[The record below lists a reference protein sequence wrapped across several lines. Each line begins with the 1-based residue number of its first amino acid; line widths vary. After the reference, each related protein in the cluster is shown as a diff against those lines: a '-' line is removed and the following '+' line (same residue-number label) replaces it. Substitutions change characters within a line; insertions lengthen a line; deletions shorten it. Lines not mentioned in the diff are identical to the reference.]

1 MEIMLF
7 SNQNWD
13 KFNKEIQKYLSHELQ
28 NKKII
33 YVPSRSDSQRK
44 YYNETKAFYS
54 NCGIKELLYFDIAEE
69 FNPNCLENFKCYDAI
84 HLSGGQTSYFYKMIK
99 KREFDKTIREFILS
113 GKMLIGMSA
122 GAIIMGKSTRT
133 ATLLE
138 NDIVENDK
146 GLCLYNFEIFP
157 HYTEEKE
164 SIINEYIYE
173 YPDKMVCGLPND
185 SLIHIKEKKMKLM
198 GDISIYNSKV
208 FNT

>member
-1 MEIMLF
+1 VGIMLF

-13 KFNKEIQKYLSHELQ
+13 KFNKEIQIYLSHELQ

-44 YYNETKAFYS
+44 YYNQTKEFYS
-54 NCGIKELLYFDIAEE
+54 NCGIKELLYLDVDEE
-69 FNPNCLENFKCYDAI
+69 FDPNLLENLNCYDAI

-99 KREFDKTIREFILS
+99 KRGFDKTIKDFFLS

-122 GAIIMGKSTRT
+122 GAIIMGKSTKT

-138 NDIVENDK
+138 NDVVENDK
-146 GLCLYNFEIFP
+146 GLCLFNFEIFP
-157 HYTEEKE
+157 HYTKQKE
-164 SIINEYIYE
+164 SIITEYICK
-173 YPDKMVCGLPND
+173 YPDKIVYGLPD
-185 SLIHIKEKKMKLM
+185 ESLIHLKENNVKLL
-198 GDISIYNSKV
+198 GDIYIYSSQV